1 MPGRAWFG
9 QGLIYDEVHGILQDL
24 SILDKPDQK
33 KSVDGPGAGQTPNA
47 GWFNRLVQCGRSD
60 HETKSNGSHGGLDAV
75 PILTAFIGN
84 FHPTPAI
91 EMLRGERGDH
101 GCQAKARLNVST
113 GCPVQPHE
121 TEPLMER
128 HTGDEVLIWHTDGA
142 RCYRRLPLNT
152 RVKHV
157 KKIWVAVRQ
166 LVLEDGDVMVCYGG
180 TQLQD
185 GLWAHLKDT
194 VPKTMNTNTDNAED
208 NMHNWVA
215 FWAWKYRRNDIQDLF
230 SELGAAVRVARESG
244 VLG

>member
-1 MPGRAWFG
+1 MFIGPDNAS
-9 QGLIYDEVHGILQDL
+9 LICNVGSKQASEVMSSLR
-24 SILDKPDQK
+24 
-33 KSVDGPGAGQTPNA
+33 
-47 GWFNRLVQCGRSD
+47 RLVKVQHEKEQSQIILKGQCEVDATTLRTIRLGNGRIK
-60 HETKSNGSHGGLDAV
+60 HVRYFG
-75 PILTAFIGN
+75 
-84 FHPTPAI
+84 
-91 EMLRGERGDH
+91 MCRRGDP
-101 GCQAKARLNVST
+101 KST
-113 GCPVQPHE
+113 VVYPLPTYTTPPGGKTRPESICK